1 MVALLAVTQHFFLAR
16 RHEVPDFELTKPP
29 TASLVQGAD
38 QKQLTTQ
45 RPQQHQ

>member
-1 MVALLAVTQHFFLAR
+1 MYGSGMELFFKR

-38 QKQLTTQ
+38 QK
-45 RPQQHQ
+45 